1 MMKNLSLFLSILIA
15 LLGATAFS
23 FGYFASDKRVD
34 RVEVVHDNDMGKLER
49 MVRDIHQY
57 HKLPR
62 KNR

>member
-1 MMKNLSLFLSILIA
+1 MA
-15 LLGATAFS
+15 LVGATAFS
-23 FGYFASDKRVD
+23 FGYFASNKRVD